1 MDIVVFQI
9 DLPSVA
15 QIAAVFRKSLRLTN
29 DSRRKFAS
37 GRITNLI
44 STDTESLQVRVFFWL
59 DRLHHLKDS
68 HSLPF
73 FFHPFKLLYF
83 TCAASV
89 PAASQ
94 PMVCSFP
101 HHYFHGSSICTA
113 WSCSISWCTHVGS
126 FVPTS
131 GTFSLCTILETLW
144 FMLMCVY
151 SICFSPNLSIT

>member
-1 MDIVVFQI
+1 
-9 DLPSVA
+9 
-15 QIAAVFRKSLRLTN
+15 
-29 DSRRKFAS
+29 
-37 GRITNLI
+37 LI
-44 STDTESLQVRVFFWL
+44 STDPESLQVQFFLL

-68 HSLPF
+68 HSLLF

-83 TCAASV
+83 KCAVSV

-101 HHYFHGSSICTA
+101 HHYFHGSSISTA

-131 GTFSLCTILETLW
+131 GTIFFMHNSGNSMVHAYVCILFVFVPTSGTFFVMHSSEA
-144 FMLMCVY
+144 Y
-151 SICFSPNLSIT
+151 IY